1 MVHTPGITRC
11 LLLGIALVMLL
22 SGCQSLPPTEP
33 LISPTSSLLAVEVLF
48 PVPLGRDPDLVQ
60 AFLARGPMPGEL
72 EELPELV
79 PATFVKNSRAYLLDP
94 EPGTYWL
101 VAVTSAVAAP
111 ASVDPVAGGVNSI
124 TLSGTISDAVIFPA
138 ELIQRTRT
146 TVGPGDVAFVGTLQV
161 TAAERI
167 NANAVPQD
175 DFQRRLAE
183 RLRPGA
189 ATSSGLAGWFTRAWT
204 VDLEKTSLS
213 NRAGDRETFF
223 RNALTDLDTSPWA
236 QVIALEMP
244 GEAPAA
250 RSKPPRPDPEHAAT
264 RAVGT
269 PESALARTEPAAP
282 ETEASPPRPERRR
295 VPGLP
300 PESPL
305 AGVEVGMSYH
315 EVHRM
320 LGAPDDTI
328 DRVTGKAWIPFYSGP
343 GAYLRDWIYTG
354 KGRVVF
360 SRHHSSLEVID
371 VIYDPDAGK

>member
-1 MVHTPGITRC
+1 MRHTRGIARC
-11 LLLGIALVMLL
+11 RLVGIALAPLL
-22 SGCQSLPPTEP
+22 SACQSPPATEHS
-33 LISPTSSLLAVEVLF
+33 LSPTSSMLAVEVLF

-60 AFLARGPMPGEL
+60 AYLVRGPIHGGP

-94 EPGTYWL
+94 EPGTYSL

-111 ASVDPVAGGVNSI
+111 ASVDPVAGGVDSV
-124 TLSGTISDAVIFPA
+124 TLGGTISDAVVFPA
-138 ELIQRTRT
+138 ELIERTRT
-146 TVGPGDVAFVGTLQV
+146 TVGPGDVAFVGTLRV
-161 TAAERI
+161 APAERI
-167 NANAVPQD
+167 NANAVPKD
-175 DFQRRLAE
+175 EFQSRVAE

-189 ATSSGLAGWFTRAWT
+189 ATSAGLAGWFTRAWT

-213 NRAGDRETFF
+213 RSADDRESFF
-223 RNALTDLDTSPWA
+223 RTALKDLEPSPWA
-236 QVIALEMP
+236 QVVAREAP

-250 RSKPPRPDPEHAAT
+250 RSQPPRPAREQAAEGL
-264 RAVGT
+264 AST
-269 PESALARTEPAAP
+269 PASALASTEPAAP
-282 ETEASPPRPERRR
+282 EAEASPPRPERRR

-305 AGVEVGMSYH
+305 AGVELGMSYH

-343 GAYLRDWIYTG
+343 GAYLRDWIYAG
-354 KGRVVF
+354 EGRVVF
-360 SRHHSSLEVID
+360 SRHLRSLEVID
-371 VIYDPDAGK
+371 VIYDPNAGK